1 MRFLT
6 LLKKELREA
15 LPWVVL
21 AAFILAFCGALYIAS
36 NMHRFRDFNISSPRS
51 NIRMDYFGKELTLR
65 DIGLLL
71 LYTSCGLGLVLAVR
85 QFLIPAFQ
93 KTWAFAVHRSISRTA
108 ILLAKFSVAIIAL
121 ILSCGIIWTLF
132 YWYAT
137 NPGMNPVPPRQRIFG
152 EGWILIT
159 LGLVVYFGAVLS
171 ALSTARWVSTK
182 MFGLAFA
189 TVGTFLLLTLRA
201 SLTLCLVTIIISLV
215 ILVSQIIHT
224 FLNREF

>member
-1 MRFLT
+1 MRFLA

-15 LPWVVL
+15 LPWIVL
-21 AAFILAFCGALYIAS
+21 AAFILAFCGALYIGS

-51 NIRMDYFGKELTLR
+51 TVRMDNFGKELTLR

-93 KTWAFAVHRSISRTA
+93 KTWAFTIHRSISRTA
-108 ILLAKFSVAIIAL
+108 ILLAKFSAAIIAL

-137 NPGMNPVPPRQRIFG
+137 NPGVNPVPPRQRVFG
-152 EGWILIT
+152 EGWIFIT

-171 ALSTARWVSTK
+171 ALSTARWISTK
-182 MFGLAFA
+182 MFGLVFA
-189 TVGTFLLLTLRA
+189 AAGTFLLLSLRA
-201 SLTLCLVTIIISLV
+201 SLALCLATIIVALV
-215 ILVSQIIHT
+215 ILISQIINT